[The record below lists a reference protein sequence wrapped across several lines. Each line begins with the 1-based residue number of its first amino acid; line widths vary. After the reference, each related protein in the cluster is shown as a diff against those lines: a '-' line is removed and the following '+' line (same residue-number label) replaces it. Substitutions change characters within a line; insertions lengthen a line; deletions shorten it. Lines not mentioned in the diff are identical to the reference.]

1 MAKALCFGSLNI
13 DYIYQVPHFVG
24 AGETLSALSRQR
36 LAGGKGLNQAVAL
49 SRAGAQAYMAGSVG
63 EDGEFLLETLQG
75 AGVDIS
81 FVRQL
86 PGNTGTAVIQRDGAG
101 ENCILLH
108 GGANRC
114 ITADQ
119 VQETLEHFAPGDWLV
134 LQNEISCLPLLL
146 EEGRKRGMQVVFNP
160 SPMERSCWGYVWKRY
175 IAWCSTRWKGVSCWG
190 EKHGR
195 KRLCAVGWK
204 SGSRGIPWC
213 SPWAAGGPGACI
225 RGNGCSRR
233 PFPYG
238 SGHHRSRGCFHRLF
252 RGQPHDGAEHPTGIG
267 EGRLG
272 RCPDHPTPRQCGG
285 RTAKLT
291 LPWLGGA
298 AACSL

>member
-49 SRAGAQAYMAGSVG
+49 SRAGDQAYMAGSVG

-114 ITADQ
+114 ITEEQ

-160 SPMERSCWGYVWKRY
+160 SPMEPDLLRLHLEKVHCLVLNQVEGRQLLGGKAREEEALRCGLE
-175 IAWCSTRWKGVSCWG
+175 AWFQGDTLV
-190 EKHGR
+190 
-195 KRLCAVGWK
+195 LTL
-204 SGSRGIPWC
+204 GSRGAWCLHQGEWVFQKAFSVPVVDTTGAGDAFTGFFVASRMMGQSIPQALEKAA
-213 SPWAAGGPGACI
+213 WAAAQTI
-225 RGNGCSRR
+225 
-233 PFPYG
+233 
-238 SGHHRSRGCFHRLF
+238 
-252 RGQPHDGAEHPTGIG
+252 QHP
-267 EGRLG
+267 
-272 RCPDHPTPRQCGG
+272 
-285 RTAKLT
+285 
-291 LPWLGGA
+291 GGA
-298 AACSL
+298 AAALPN

>member
-1 MAKALCFGSLNI
+1 MAKVLCFGSLNI

-49 SRAGAQAYMAGSVG
+49 SRAGAETYMAGSVG
-63 EDGEFLLETLQG
+63 EDGEFLLETLRQ

-81 FVRQL
+81 LVRQME
-86 PGNTGTAVIQRDGAG
+86 GNTGTAVIQRDGAG

-114 ITADQ
+114 ITEEQ

-160 SPMERSCWGYVWKRY
+160 SPMEPELLGLGLEKVHCLVLNQVEGRQLLG
-175 IAWCSTRWKGVSCWG
+175 G
-190 EKHGR
+190 EAQEEEALRRG
-195 KRLCAVGWK
+195 LEEWFQGDTLVLTL
-204 SGSRGIPWC
+204 GSRGAWCLHQGEWAFQKAFSVPVVDTTGAGDAFTGFFVASRMMGQSIPQALEKAA
-213 SPWAAGGPGACI
+213 WAAAQTI
-225 RGNGCSRR
+225 
-233 PFPYG
+233 
-238 SGHHRSRGCFHRLF
+238 
-252 RGQPHDGAEHPTGIG
+252 QHP
-267 EGRLG
+267 
-272 RCPDHPTPRQCGG
+272 
-285 RTAKLT
+285 
-291 LPWLGGA
+291 GGA
-298 AACSL
+298 AAALPN

>member
-1 MAKALCFGSLNI
+1 MAKVLCFGSLNI

-49 SRAGAQAYMAGSVG
+49 RRAGAETYMAGSVG
-63 EDGEFLLETLQG
+63 EDGDFLLETLRQ

-81 FVRQL
+81 LVRQL
-86 PGNTGTAVIQRDGAG
+86 EGNTGTAVIQRDGAG

-114 ITADQ
+114 ITEEQ

-160 SPMERSCWGYVWKRY
+160 SPMEPDLLGLHLEKVHCLVLNQVEGRQLLG
-175 IAWCSTRWKGVSCWG
+175 G
-190 EKHGR
+190 ETQEEEALRRG
-195 KRLCAVGWK
+195 LEEWFQGDTLVLTL
-204 SGSRGIPWC
+204 GSRGAWCLHQGEWVFQKAFSVPVVDTTGAGDAFTGFFVASRMMGQSIPEALEKAA
-213 SPWAAGGPGACI
+213 WAAAQTIQHPGSTVPVRA
-225 RGNGCSRR
+225 N
-233 PFPYG
+233 
-238 SGHHRSRGCFHRLF
+238 
-252 RGQPHDGAEHPTGIG
+252 
-267 EGRLG
+267 
-272 RCPDHPTPRQCGG
+272 
-285 RTAKLT
+285 
-291 LPWLGGA
+291 
-298 AACSL
+298 

>member
-49 SRAGAQAYMAGSVG
+49 RRAGAQAYMAGSVG
-63 EDGEFLLETLQG
+63 EDGEFLLETLQR

-114 ITADQ
+114 ITASQ

-160 SPMERSCWGYVWKRY
+160 SPMEPGLLGLCLEKVHCLVLNQVEGRQLLG
-175 IAWCSTRWKGVSCWG
+175 G
-190 EKHGR
+190 EAREEEALRRG
-195 KRLCAVGWK
+195 LEEWFQGDTLVLTL
-204 SGSRGIPWC
+204 GSRGAWCLYQGEWVFQKAFSVPVVDTTGAGDAFTGFFVASRMMGQSIPQALEKAA
-213 SPWAAGGPGACI
+213 WAAAQTIQHPGSTVPVRA
-225 RGNGCSRR
+225 N
-233 PFPYG
+233 
-238 SGHHRSRGCFHRLF
+238 
-252 RGQPHDGAEHPTGIG
+252 
-267 EGRLG
+267 
-272 RCPDHPTPRQCGG
+272 
-285 RTAKLT
+285 
-291 LPWLGGA
+291 
-298 AACSL
+298 

>member
-1 MAKALCFGSLNI
+1 MTKVLCFGSLNI

-49 SRAGAQAYMAGSVG
+49 SRAGAETYMAGSVG
-63 EDGEFLLETLQG
+63 EDGDFLLETLRQ

-81 FVRQL
+81 LVRQME
-86 PGNTGTAVIQRDGAG
+86 GNTGTAVIQRDGVG

-114 ITADQ
+114 ITEEQ

-160 SPMERSCWGYVWKRY
+160 SPMEPDLLRLGLEKVHCLVLNPVEGRQLL
-175 IAWCSTRWKGVSCWG
+175 GG
-190 EKHGR
+190 EAQEAEALRRG
-195 KRLCAVGWK
+195 LEEWFQGDTLVLTL
-204 SGSRGIPWC
+204 GSRDVGCLHQGEWVFQKAFSVPGGDTTGAGDAFTGFFVASRMMGQSIPQALEKAA
-213 SPWAAGGPGACI
+213 WAAAQTIQHPG
-225 RGNGCSRR
+225 S
-233 PFPYG
+233 
-238 SGHHRSRGCFHRLF
+238 
-252 RGQPHDGAEHPTGIG
+252 
-267 EGRLG
+267 
-272 RCPDHPTPRQCGG
+272 
-285 RTAKLT
+285 
-291 LPWLGGA
+291 A
-298 AACSL
+298 AAALPN

>member
-86 PGNTGTAVIQRDGAG
+86 PGNTGTAVIQRDGVG

-114 ITADQ
+114 ITEEQ

-160 SPMERSCWGYVWKRY
+160 SPMEPELLGLCLEKVHCLVLNQVEGRQLLR
-175 IAWCSTRWKGVSCWG
+175 G
-190 EKHGR
+190 EAREEEALRRG
-195 KRLCAVGWK
+195 LEEWFQGDTLVLTL
-204 SGSRGIPWC
+204 GSRGAWCLHQGEWVFQKAFSVPVVDTTGAGDAFTGFFVASRMMGQSIPEALEKAA
-213 SPWAAGGPGACI
+213 WAAAQTI
-225 RGNGCSRR
+225 
-233 PFPYG
+233 
-238 SGHHRSRGCFHRLF
+238 
-252 RGQPHDGAEHPTGIG
+252 QHP
-267 EGRLG
+267 
-272 RCPDHPTPRQCGG
+272 
-285 RTAKLT
+285 
-291 LPWLGGA
+291 GGA
-298 AACSL
+298 AAALPN

>member
-1 MAKALCFGSLNI
+1 MAKVLCFGSLNI

-49 SRAGAQAYMAGSVG
+49 SRAGAETYMAGSVG
-63 EDGEFLLETLQG
+63 EDGNFLLDTLCQ

-81 FVRQL
+81 LVRQL
-86 PGNTGTAVIQRDGAG
+86 EGNTGTAVIQRDGAG

-114 ITADQ
+114 ITEEQ

-160 SPMERSCWGYVWKRY
+160 SPMEPDLLGLHLEKVHCLVLNQVEGRQLLG
-175 IAWCSTRWKGVSCWG
+175 G
-190 EKHGR
+190 EAQEEEALRRG
-195 KRLCAVGWK
+195 LEEWFQGDTLVLTL
-204 SGSRGIPWC
+204 GSRGAWCLHQGEWVFQKAFSVPVVDTTGAGDAFTGFFVASRMMGQSIPEALERAA
-213 SPWAAGGPGACI
+213 WAAAQTIQHPGSTVPVRA
-225 RGNGCSRR
+225 N
-233 PFPYG
+233 
-238 SGHHRSRGCFHRLF
+238 
-252 RGQPHDGAEHPTGIG
+252 
-267 EGRLG
+267 
-272 RCPDHPTPRQCGG
+272 
-285 RTAKLT
+285 
-291 LPWLGGA
+291 
-298 AACSL
+298 

>member
-1 MAKALCFGSLNI
+1 MAKVLCFGSLNI

-49 SRAGAQAYMAGSVG
+49 CRAGAETYMAGSVG
-63 EDGEFLLETLQG
+63 EDGGFLLETLRQ

-81 FVRQL
+81 LVRQME
-86 PGNTGTAVIQRDGAG
+86 GNTGTAVIQRDGAG

-114 ITADQ
+114 ITEEQ

-160 SPMERSCWGYVWKRY
+160 SPMEPDLLGLHLEMVHCLVLNQVEGRQLLG
-175 IAWCSTRWKGVSCWG
+175 G
-190 EKHGR
+190 EAQEEEALRRG
-195 KRLCAVGWK
+195 LEEWFQGDTLVLTL
-204 SGSRGIPWC
+204 GSRGAWCLHQGEWVFQKAFSVPVVDTTGAGDAFTGFFVAGRMMGQSIPEALEKAA
-213 SPWAAGGPGACI
+213 WAAAQTI
-225 RGNGCSRR
+225 
-233 PFPYG
+233 
-238 SGHHRSRGCFHRLF
+238 
-252 RGQPHDGAEHPTGIG
+252 QHP
-267 EGRLG
+267 
-272 RCPDHPTPRQCGG
+272 
-285 RTAKLT
+285 
-291 LPWLGGA
+291 GGA
-298 AACSL
+298 AAALPN

>member
-49 SRAGAQAYMAGSVG
+49 SRAGAETYMAGSVG

-114 ITADQ
+114 ITESQ

-146 EEGRKRGMQVVFNP
+146 SEGRKRGMQVVFNP
-160 SPMERSCWGYVWKRY
+160 SPMEPDLLGLCLEKVHCLVLNQVEGRQLLGGETREERGFAPWAGRVVPGGYSG
-175 IAWCSTRWKGVSCWG
+175 AHPGQP
-190 EKHGR
+190 GR
-195 KRLCAVGWK
+195 LVPA
-204 SGSRGIPWC
+204 SRGVGIPEGLFR
-213 SPWAAGGPGACI
+213 AGGGYH
-225 RGNGCSRR
+225 RG
-233 PFPYG
+233 
-238 SGHHRSRGCFHRLF
+238 RGCFHRLF
-252 RGQPHDGAEHPTGIG
+252 RGQPHDGTEYSAGAG
-267 EGRLG
+267 EGCLG
-272 RCPDHPTPRQCGG
+272 RCPDHPAPRQHSACAG
-285 RTAKLT
+285 KLT
-291 LPWLGGA
+291 IPRVGEG
-298 AACSL
+298 

>member
-1 MAKALCFGSLNI
+1 MAKVLCFGSLNI

-49 SRAGAQAYMAGSVG
+49 CRAGAQAYMAGSVG

-114 ITADQ
+114 ITESQ

-146 EEGRKRGMQVVFNP
+146 SEGRKRGMQVVFNP
-160 SPMERSCWGYVWKRY
+160 SPMEPELLGLHLEKVHCLVLNQVEGRQLLG
-175 IAWCSTRWKGVSCWG
+175 G
-190 EKHGR
+190 EAQEEEALRRG
-195 KRLCAVGWK
+195 LEEWFQGDTLVLTL
-204 SGSRGIPWC
+204 GSRGAWCLHQGEWVFQKAFSVPVVDTTGAGDAFTGFFVASRMMGQSIPQALEKAA
-213 SPWAAGGPGACI
+213 WAAAQAIQHPGSTVPVRA
-225 RGNGCSRR
+225 N
-233 PFPYG
+233 
-238 SGHHRSRGCFHRLF
+238 
-252 RGQPHDGAEHPTGIG
+252 
-267 EGRLG
+267 
-272 RCPDHPTPRQCGG
+272 
-285 RTAKLT
+285 
-291 LPWLGGA
+291 
-298 AACSL
+298 

>member
-49 SRAGAQAYMAGSVG
+49 SRAGAETYMAGSVG
-63 EDGEFLLETLQG
+63 EDGDFLLETLRQ

-81 FVRQL
+81 LVRQME
-86 PGNTGTAVIQRDGAG
+86 GNTGTAVIQRDGAG

-114 ITADQ
+114 ITEGQ

-160 SPMERSCWGYVWKRY
+160 SPMEPDLLGLHLEKVHCLVLNQVEGRQLLG
-175 IAWCSTRWKGVSCWG
+175 G
-190 EKHGR
+190 ETQEEEALRRG
-195 KRLCAVGWK
+195 LEEWFQGDTLVLTL
-204 SGSRGIPWC
+204 GSRGAWCLHQGEWVFQKAFSVPVVDTTGAGDAFTGFFVASRMMGQSIPEALEKAA
-213 SPWAAGGPGACI
+213 WAAAQTIQHPG
-225 RGNGCSRR
+225 S
-233 PFPYG
+233 
-238 SGHHRSRGCFHRLF
+238 
-252 RGQPHDGAEHPTGIG
+252 
-267 EGRLG
+267 
-272 RCPDHPTPRQCGG
+272 
-285 RTAKLT
+285 
-291 LPWLGGA
+291 A
-298 AACSL
+298 AAALPN

>member
-1 MAKALCFGSLNI
+1 MAKVLCFGSLNI

-49 SRAGAQAYMAGSVG
+49 CRAGAETYMAGSVG
-63 EDGEFLLETLQG
+63 EDGGFLLETLRQ

-81 FVRQL
+81 LVRQME
-86 PGNTGTAVIQRDGAG
+86 GNTGTAVIQRDGAG

-114 ITADQ
+114 ITEEQ

-160 SPMERSCWGYVWKRY
+160 SPMEPDLLGLCLEKVHCLVLNQVEGRQLLGRETREEEALRRGLE
-175 IAWCSTRWKGVSCWG
+175 AWFQGDTLV
-190 EKHGR
+190 
-195 KRLCAVGWK
+195 LTL
-204 SGSRGIPWC
+204 GSRGAWCLHQGEWVFQKAFSVPVVDTTGAGDAFTGFFVASRMMGQSIPEALEKAA
-213 SPWAAGGPGACI
+213 WAAAQTIQHPGSTVPVRA
-225 RGNGCSRR
+225 N
-233 PFPYG
+233 
-238 SGHHRSRGCFHRLF
+238 
-252 RGQPHDGAEHPTGIG
+252 
-267 EGRLG
+267 
-272 RCPDHPTPRQCGG
+272 
-285 RTAKLT
+285 
-291 LPWLGGA
+291 
-298 AACSL
+298 

>member
-1 MAKALCFGSLNI
+1 MAKVLCFGSLNI

-49 SRAGAQAYMAGSVG
+49 CRAGAETYMAGSVG
-63 EDGEFLLETLQG
+63 EDGDFLLETLRQ

-81 FVRQL
+81 LVRQME
-86 PGNTGTAVIQRDGAG
+86 GNTGTAVIQRDGAG

-114 ITADQ
+114 ITEEQ

-160 SPMERSCWGYVWKRY
+160 SPMEPDLLGLCLEKVHCLVLNQVEGRQLLGRETREEEALRRGLE
-175 IAWCSTRWKGVSCWG
+175 AWFQGDTLV
-190 EKHGR
+190 
-195 KRLCAVGWK
+195 LTL
-204 SGSRGIPWC
+204 GSRGAWCLHQGEWVFQKAFSVPVVDTTGAGDAFTGFFVASRMMGQSIPEALEKAA
-213 SPWAAGGPGACI
+213 WAAAQTIQHPGSTVPVRA
-225 RGNGCSRR
+225 N
-233 PFPYG
+233 
-238 SGHHRSRGCFHRLF
+238 
-252 RGQPHDGAEHPTGIG
+252 
-267 EGRLG
+267 
-272 RCPDHPTPRQCGG
+272 
-285 RTAKLT
+285 
-291 LPWLGGA
+291 
-298 AACSL
+298 